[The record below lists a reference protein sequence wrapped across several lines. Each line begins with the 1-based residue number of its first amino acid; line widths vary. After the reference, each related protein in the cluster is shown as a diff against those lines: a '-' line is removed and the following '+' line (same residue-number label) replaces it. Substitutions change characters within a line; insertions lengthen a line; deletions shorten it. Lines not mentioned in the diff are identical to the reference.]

1 MSKKVLLTYFESGMG
16 HITAIQ
22 SIADS
27 LQKYDGLQLINSYVM
42 HEGNNKK
49 MLDYEKFIIK
59 NTKMTNS
66 LKGYGN
72 MCFHIL
78 SLFGLKFFRLLHKT
92 TFRGATNGVLE
103 YFEKVAPDIIVST
116 HYFMTYCGLEYKKL
130 HPATQV
136 VTYNPDNN
144 VHMWWDNRK
153 DGVFFVNNDL
163 AYEQALKRH
172 FDRKNLF
179 LVPCT
184 TRKCILDSS
193 CDKQYYRR
201 KFGLPEDKFTVI
213 VADGAYA
220 KAKADV
226 VAEYLLDTDRQLSLI
241 FVAGKNKKLYDKY
254 AKECAEAIFKYHRK
268 PDLHCTLESVAPDG
282 TPELWYT
289 AGRVV
294 NPGHDIECSW
304 FVMEE
309 ANYENNPD
317 LHRQAVEMFDD
328 AFTAGWDKEYGG
340 LLYFIDCLG
349 KPPEAYEHDMKLW
362 WPHNEILIASMM
374 IYRDTG
380 DEKYLNY
387 FYQTL
392 DYCKEHFAD
401 PEFGEWYGYLRR
413 DGKPTMPSTKGS
425 TFKGPFHLPR
435 SLIMVDTMIDQ
446 ILSK

>member
-1 MSKKVLLTYFESGMG
+1 MDRAKLQATQQWVKDQLAISANFWLKNGMDHENGGVYTCLDREGKIYSTDKSVWMQGRCGWTFAYLCHVYGVKEEWLAASKSCLDFMEAHCINRAAGNRMYFTVTAEGKPLRQRRYCFSEGFYVMANAEYYAITG
-16 HITAIQ
+16 EKACIERARAAYDLIYKLNNGLIKDPTGLGPKTIPETRTGRALADPMIFLNITAVMRRC
-22 SIADS
+22 DPE
-27 LQKYDGLQLINSYVM
+27 QK
-42 HEGNNKK
+42 E
-49 MLDYEKFIIK
+49 
-59 NTKMTNS
+59 
-66 LKGYGN
+66 
-72 MCFHIL
+72 
-78 SLFGLKFFRLLHKT
+78 
-92 TFRGATNGVLE
+92 
-103 YFEKVAPDIIVST
+103 
-116 HYFMTYCGLEYKKL
+116 
-130 HPATQV
+130 
-136 VTYNPDNN
+136 
-144 VHMWWDNRK
+144 
-153 DGVFFVNNDL
+153 
-163 AYEQALKRH
+163 
-172 FDRKNLF
+172 
-179 LVPCT
+179 
-184 TRKCILDSS
+184 
-193 CDKQYYRR
+193 
-201 KFGLPEDKFTVI
+201 
-213 VADGAYA
+213 
-220 KAKADV
+220 
-226 VAEYLLDTDRQLSLI
+226 
-241 FVAGKNKKLYDKY
+241 LYDKY